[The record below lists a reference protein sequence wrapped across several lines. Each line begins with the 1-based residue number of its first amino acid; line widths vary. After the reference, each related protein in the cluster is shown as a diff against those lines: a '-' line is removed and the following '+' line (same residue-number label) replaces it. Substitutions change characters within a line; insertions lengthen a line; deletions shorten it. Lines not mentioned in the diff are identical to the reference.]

1 MSMQG
6 GEEMEFGKQIKKLRQ
21 EAQLSQ
27 EELAERI
34 YVSRQTISNWENDKS
49 YPDVNSL
56 VLLSETFQ
64 ISLDKLIKGDIEVMK
79 DVIQKEEI
87 EKMNRYG
94 GIYTMML
101 IASAVSA
108 VPLFMLLGVWAL
120 IPWGIIWGIAMYFAF
135 MLEKIKKDNDVQTYK
150 EIVAFSE
157 GQLLDDIQKQ
167 REIGKRQFRLMSLR
181 TPPILLADRIGIFIF
196 ACSSS
201 KSFSLYRERQ
211 ATLQSSYQRTS
222 AMLISQ

>member
-1 MSMQG
+1 MSMLG
-6 GEEMEFGKQIKKLRQ
+6 GEEMELGKQIKKHRQ
-21 EAQLSQ
+21 EVQLSQ
-27 EELAERI
+27 EELAERV

-64 ISLDKLIKGDIEVMK
+64 ISLDNLIKGDIEVMK

-94 GIYTMML
+94 KIYTILL
-101 IASAVSA
+101 IATAVSA

-120 IPWGIIWGIAMYFAF
+120 IPWGIIWGISMYFAI

-167 REIGKRQFRLMSLR
+167 REIGKRPYQK
-181 TPPILLADRIGIFIF
+181 ILLVIGSGLITF
-196 ACSSS
+196 AVCV
-201 KSFSLYRERQ
+201 
-211 ATLQSSYQRTS
+211 
-222 AMLISQ
+222 LIGFLMHVFLN